1 MNLRAS
7 LATGILALAFAG
19 CDSDNNRGS
28 SPTTPPP
35 PPPAP
40 TIAGNWSGTETMTSA
55 RPEPLCVSNA
65 YEVSRLNQA
74 KNVTATFAV
83 NGSNITVTYT
93 TPIAVYT
100 AAGTI
105 TGQDFT
111 ATTTAANPVE
121 HRVPCIKTG
130 GTQTVTR
137 FASFATQT
145 ITGTANT
152 GFTSITGTV
161 TTREHT
167 RSPSGD
173 NTDDVTTVSTLAL
186 TK

>member
-1 MNLRAS
+1 MNVRAAIS
-7 LATGILALAFAG
+7 TAILTLAVAG
-19 CDSDNNRGS
+19 CDSDNNRS
-28 SPTTPPP
+28 STPTTPPP
-35 PPPAP
+35 PPAA
-40 TIAGNWSGTETMTSA
+40 TIAGSWTGTETLTSA
-55 RPEPLCVSNA
+55 RPEALCVANA

-74 KNVTATFAV
+74 KNVTASFTV
-83 NGSNITVTYT
+83 SGSSITITYT

-100 AAGTI
+100 ATGTL
-105 TGQDFT
+105 TGQEFT
-111 ATTTAANPVE
+111 ATTTSANPVE

-130 GTQTVTR
+130 ATSTVTR

-173 NTDDVTTVSTLAL
+173 NTDDVTTVATLAL

>member
-1 MNLRAS
+1 MNQRS
-7 LATGILALAFAG
+7 ILATGILALALAG

-28 SPTTPPP
+28 TPTTPPP
-35 PPPAP
+35 PPAA
-40 TIAGNWSGTETMTSA
+40 TIAGNWSGSETVTSA
-55 RPEPLCVSNA
+55 RPEPLCVANA

-74 KNVTATFAV
+74 KPVTATFTV
-83 NGSNITVTYT
+83 SGTNITITYT

-100 AAGTI
+100 AAGTLS
-105 TGQDFT
+105 GQDFT
-111 ATTTAANPVE
+111 ATTTAASPVE

-130 GTQTVTR
+130 ETSTVTR
-137 FASFATQT
+137 FASFAAQT

-167 RSPSGD
+167 RTPSGD
-173 NTDDVTTVSTLAL
+173 NSDDVTTIATLAL